1 MPFLSWGFFHQRP
14 TRKMLLVALGCLVGA
29 LVLTLSPGEGLQLGF
44 GDLLVLCCAVA
55 FSLHISYLGWVAGR
69 IEVKKLTFLQMLTA
83 GCLGGLYTLAFELPQ
98 IAEADFAAGW
108 MPILYM
114 GLLSTAFAFFA
125 QTYAQKHTSP
135 ARAAVILGCEGLL
148 GSIFSVLL
156 GYEPL
161 TVNLVVGG
169 AIIFLSLLVMEVNP
183 AALLR
188 RRTAE

>member
-1 MPFLSWGFFHQRP
+1 M
-14 TRKMLLVALGCLVGA
+14 
-29 LVLTLSPGEGLQLGF
+29 
-44 GDLLVLCCAVA
+44 
-55 FSLHISYLGWVAGR
+55 
-69 IEVKKLTFLQMLTA
+69 
-83 GCLGGLYTLAFELPQ
+83 
-98 IAEADFAAGW
+98 
-108 MPILYM
+108 
-114 GLLSTAFAFFA
+114 
-125 QTYAQKHTSP
+125 
-135 ARAAVILGCEGLL
+135 L